1 MLKRILSA
9 VVGVSL
15 ALGLLILSIWVP
27 FAINI
32 AIALVCVLA
41 IYEMFT
47 AMGIFRMYGITIPSF
62 LFAAAMP
69 LLGEG
74 FAWQLAWYAYTL
86 LIFAI
91 MIFMNKVL
99 TFKDIAV
106 IYSMNLL
113 ITLSLS
119 KIISLRDMGLEQD
132 NPMFGIF
139 YVVMVLA
146 LPWMADTGAYFF
158 GSFLGKHKLC
168 PEISP
173 KKTVEGVV
181 GGVIVCILS
190 TLLVGL
196 VFDLWIFP
204 QEITVHYLS
213 LILLGLIGSILSV
226 LGDLCFSLVKRGCHI
241 KDFGNAI
248 PGHGGIL
255 DRFDSVVF
263 VAPFLYFFAQY
274 LPLYGV

>member
-9 VVGVSL
+9 IVGVSF

-32 AIALVCVLA
+32 AIALICILA

-74 FAWQLAWYAYTL
+74 FAWQIAWYLYTL
-86 LIFAI
+86 LIFSI

-119 KIISLRDMGLEQD
+119 KIITLRDMGLEQ
-132 NPMFGIF
+132 NAMFWIF
-139 YVVMVLA
+139 FIVMVLA

-168 PEISP
+168 PDISP

-181 GGVIVCILS
+181 GGVIVCVLS
-190 TLLVGL
+190 TLLVG
-196 VFDLWIFP
+196 VIFDLWIFP
-204 QEITVHYLS
+204 EGTNVHYLS
-213 LILLGLIGSILSV
+213 LILLGLVGSVLSV

-263 VAPFLYFFAQY
+263 VAPFLYLFAQY
-274 LPLYGV
+274 LPLYSV

>member
-9 VVGVSL
+9 IVGVSF

-32 AIALVCVLA
+32 AIALICILA

-74 FAWQLAWYAYTL
+74 FAWQIAWYLYTL
-86 LIFAI
+86 LIFSI

-119 KIISLRDMGLEQD
+119 KIITLRDMGLEQ
-132 NPMFGIF
+132 NAMFGIF
-139 YVVMVLA
+139 FIVMVLA

-168 PEISP
+168 PDISP

-181 GGVIVCILS
+181 GGVIVCVLS
-190 TLLVGL
+190 TLLVG
-196 VFDLWIFP
+196 VIFDLWIFP
-204 QEITVHYLS
+204 EGTNVHYLS
-213 LILLGLIGSILSV
+213 LILLVLVASVLSV

-263 VAPFLYFFAQY
+263 VAPFLYLFAQY
-274 LPLYGV
+274 LPLYSV

>member
-9 VVGVSL
+9 IVGVSF

-32 AIALVCVLA
+32 AIALICILA

-74 FAWQLAWYAYTL
+74 FAWQIAWYLYTL
-86 LIFAI
+86 LIFSI

-119 KIISLRDMGLEQD
+119 KIITLRDMGLEQ
-132 NPMFGIF
+132 NAMFGIF
-139 YVVMVLA
+139 FIVMVLA
-146 LPWMADTGAYFF
+146 LPWMADTGAYWKFP
-158 GSFLGKHKLC
+158 GK
-168 PEISP
+168 
-173 KKTVEGVV
+173 T
-181 GGVIVCILS
+181 
-190 TLLVGL
+190 
-196 VFDLWIFP
+196 
-204 QEITVHYLS
+204 
-213 LILLGLIGSILSV
+213 
-226 LGDLCFSLVKRGCHI
+226 
-241 KDFGNAI
+241 
-248 PGHGGIL
+248 
-255 DRFDSVVF
+255 
-263 VAPFLYFFAQY
+263 
-274 LPLYGV
+274 